1 MFTGAVAASYY
12 GTPRTTMDVDV
23 VVKIPSEES
32 RSLLLKPLK
41 AAEIRVDEDKM
52 LKALRAGYRVV
63 TLKDQKTHYTL
74 DLILSDKK
82 LEKRSGTI
90 VGLPSYIQTPED
102 LVLSKL
108 RMIKS
113 TISKEKSQKDRDDIK
128 AILSHT
134 KVEKELLKKQAKKEN
149 TLLMLDEL
157 MGNEL

>member
-23 VVKIPSEES
+23 VVKIPFAES
-32 RSLLLKPLK
+32 QSLLLEPLR

-52 LKALRAGYRVV
+52 LTAFRAGYRVV

-74 DLILSDKK
+74 DLILSEKE

-90 VGLPSYIQTPED
+90 VGLPSFIQTPED

-108 RMIKS
+108 RMIKT
-113 TISKEKSQKDRDDIK
+113 TISKEKSQKDRDDVK

-134 KVEKELLKKQAKKEN
+134 KLEAELLRKRAEKEN
-149 TLLMLDEL
+149 TLAMLDEL
-157 MGNEL
+157 MGKEL

>member
-23 VVKIPSEES
+23 VVKIPSEDS
-32 RSLLLKPLK
+32 QSLLLKPLK

-52 LKALRAGYRVV
+52 LAAFRAGYRVV

-90 VGLPSYIQTPED
+90 VGLSSFIQTPED

-113 TISKEKSQKDRDDIK
+113 TISKEKAQKDRDDIK

-134 KVEKELLKKQAKKEN
+134 KVEGKLLKKRAKEEN
-149 TLLMLDEL
+149 TLLTLDEL
-157 MGNEL
+157 MSKAS

>member
-23 VVKIPSEES
+23 VVKIPFAES
-32 RSLLLKPLK
+32 QSLLLEPLR

-52 LKALRAGYRVV
+52 LTAFRAGYRVV

-74 DLILSDKK
+74 DLILSEKE

-90 VGLPSYIQTPED
+90 VGLPSFIQTPED

-108 RMIKS
+108 RMIKT
-113 TISKEKSQKDRDDIK
+113 TISKEKSQKDIEDVK
-128 AILSHT
+128 AILLQT
-134 KVEKELLKKQAKKEN
+134 RVGKELLRKRAKREN
-149 TLLMLDEL
+149 TLAMLDEL
-157 MGNEL
+157 MSKGL

>member
-113 TISKEKSQKDRDDIK
+113 TISKEKSQKDREDII

>member
-1 MFTGAVAASYY
+1 M
-12 GTPRTTMDVDV
+12 
-23 VVKIPSEES
+23 
-32 RSLLLKPLK
+32 
-41 AAEIRVDEDKM
+41 
-52 LKALRAGYRVV
+52 KALRAGYRVV

-113 TISKEKSQKDRDDIK
+113 TISREKSQKDRDDIK

-134 KVEKELLKKQAKKEN
+134 KVETELLKKQARKEN

>member
-32 RSLLLKPLK
+32 QSFLLKPLK

-63 TLKDQKTHYTL
+63 TFKDQKTHYTL

-134 KVEKELLKKQAKKEN
+134 KVEKDLLKKQAKKEN